1 MGIGMSIKKKIPKKF
16 SVWLKR
22 RRRRKGSLKKRGV
35 GEGGGVAEETA
46 CIFWVVV
53 DNLGAGTV

>member
-1 MGIGMSIKKKIPKKF
+1 MGIGMSIKKIPKKIQCL
-16 SVWLKR
+16 VK
-22 RRRRKGSLKKRGV
+22 KKKKKKRKSKK
-35 GEGGGVAEETA
+35 EGGGDGGVAEETA